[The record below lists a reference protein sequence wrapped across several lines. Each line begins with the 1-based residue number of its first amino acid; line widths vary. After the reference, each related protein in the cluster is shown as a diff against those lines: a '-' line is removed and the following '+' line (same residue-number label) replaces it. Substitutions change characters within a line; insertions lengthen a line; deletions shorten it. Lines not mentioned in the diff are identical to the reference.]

1 MVAVAVQTAVGP
13 PSSLAAAGGQSSLSV
28 MELSPEQKSAVKEWV
43 AGGDSIADVQRRL
56 REEFKVSLT
65 FMDTRFLL
73 DDLNLELVVPEP
85 PKQPESNIGDSVQP
99 TPPSEENE
107 FGGDESFPDETVAG
121 GAVSV
126 EVDRL
131 TRPGTVVS
139 GSVTFSDGKTGKWAL
154 DQTGRLIFES
164 AEQGYR
170 PSDSDLQEFQR
181 ELSLQ
186 LQKKGF

>member
-1 MVAVAVQTAVGP
+1 
-13 PSSLAAAGGQSSLSV
+13 
-28 MELSPEQKSAVKEWV
+28 MELSSEQKSAVKEWV
-43 AGGDSIADVQRRL
+43 VGGASIAEVQRRI
-56 REEFKVSLT
+56 RDEFEVSLT

-73 DDLNLELVVPEP
+73 DDLNLELVVPEA
-85 PKQPESNIGDSVQP
+85 PKQPDAKIDASGQP
-99 TPPSEENE
+99 TQPSDDGEL
-107 FGGDESFPDETVAG
+107 GGDDSFADEVAG
-121 GAVSV
+121 GGSVSV